1 MRLWIFS
8 DLHLDVNA
16 AFAVSLPRVWPVHD
30 VVVIAGDLREGMAA
44 GVHWIAA
51 QGLNARPVIYVGG
64 NHEFYGHDRYDELA
78 RAREAARG
86 YVNIHVLERDALTLG
101 DVTIL
106 GATLWTNYDLYGTR
120 TDSMALAERM
130 MSDHRMI
137 AHGAGAF
144 SASSAR
150 SEHVDRVTWLE
161 SELRTLRQQNRK
173 VVIVSH
179 HAPSPRSI
187 SQRFQGHPLTASFTS
202 ELEHLLPGVSLWVH
216 GHTHRVVDYETAGCR
231 VVNNPLGYLR
241 HETTGFSDDFVV
253 TV

>member
-1 MRLWIFS
+1 MRFWIFS

-16 AFAVSLPRVWPVHD
+16 AFHVRLPERWPAHD
-30 VVVIAGDLREGMAA
+30 AVVIAGDLCEGMAK

-64 NHEFYGHDRYDELA
+64 NHEFYGHDRYEELERA
-78 RAREAARG
+78 RAAARG
-86 YVNIHVLERDALTLG
+86 YDNIHVLDRDVLTLG
-101 DVTIL
+101 DITVL
-106 GATLWTNYDLYGTR
+106 GATLWTNYDLYGVR
-120 TDSMALAERM
+120 EDSMALAERM

-137 AHGAGAF
+137 AHGAAAF

-150 SEHVDRVTWLE
+150 AEHVDRVAWLE
-161 SELRTLRQQNRK
+161 DELRAVRRTGRK
-173 VVIVSH
+173 AVVVSH

-202 ELEHLLPGVSLWVH
+202 DLEHLFPSVALWVH
-216 GHTHRVVDYETAGCR
+216 GHTHRIISYEAAGCR

-241 HETTGFSDDFVV
+241 HEITGFTDDLVV